1 MGSFCADEEE
11 CQFFDAPESI
21 GQFDPW
27 INDCAAERYIYDM
40 WIQSPKSVRERRMNF
55 FHCISRG
62 SDGIM
67 DSNETFP
74 RNSVFEDEHVEEEEE
89 EEDEEEECSSSRSYG
104 PSSSS
109 AGALCSSKEEG
120 STETFIS
127 TSVNLDC
134 RISNASAFSEPAM
147 ESSHPNMALIN
158 GMDRRI
164 LNRAKNRWMSRLRS
178 MTCIYHEGGRTND
191 AKTHGLIPISRSRLQ
206 RVKVRH
212 CNKKQKELSAVFTGQ
227 EILAHEGS
235 ISAMKFSHGGQY
247 LASAGED
254 QAVRVWQ
261 VVSDERSNKADLPD
275 LDPSCIYFTVNHL
288 SQLEPV
294 SREKGMINKS
304 VGIRKSADSACVV
317 FPPRIFRILEKPL
330 HVFLGHNA
338 EISDLSWAKNNSL
351 LSCSV
356 DKTVRLWQVGFDQC
370 LQVFSH
376 TNYVSCVQFNPVNDD
391 YFISGS
397 IDGKIRIWTVT
408 GAQVVDWTEVKDIVT
423 AVSYRPDGQGGIIG
437 CTTGTCR
444 FFDIT
449 DNRIQLESDICLI
462 SKKKSLSKRITG
474 FQFVPR
480 DASKVMVTLADS
492 QVRIICGKS
501 VVTKYK
507 GPRNAGNLTSASI
520 ASDGKHIISSSE
532 DSNVYVWNRAS
543 PEESSAS
550 KPKVMKSFE
559 FFPSGNASIAI
570 PWPGMKL
577 ESSHGVDD
585 DDDDNNCVKNV
596 LPFSISQLDRE
607 LFLEAALPKGS
618 ATWPEEKLPAP
629 TSHHQAHTMCKS
641 QYRFLKN
648 SCRNTASSH
657 AWGLVIVTAGQ
668 DGRIRSFHNYGLP
681 VPL

>member
-21 GQFDPW
+21 GQFDSW
-27 INDCAAERYIYDM
+27 IDDWAAERYKYDM

-55 FHCISRG
+55 FHCLSRG
-62 SDGIM
+62 IDGII
-67 DSNETFP
+67 DINGTFP
-74 RNSVFEDEHVEEEEE
+74 RNSVIEE
-89 EEDEEEECSSSRSYG
+89 EEDEEVENEEECSSSRSYG

-109 AGALCSSKEEG
+109 AGVLCSLMEEG
-120 STETFIS
+120 STETFIP

-164 LNRAKNRWMSRLRS
+164 LNRVKSRWMSRLRS
-178 MTCIYHEGGRTND
+178 MTCIYNEGGRTND
-191 AKTHGLIPISRSRLQ
+191 AKTYGLVPISRSRLQ
-206 RVKVRH
+206 RVKVRQ
-212 CNKKQKELSAVFTGQ
+212 CNKRQKELSAVFTGQ
-227 EILAHEGS
+227 EILAHDGS
-235 ISAMKFSHGGQY
+235 ISAMKFSHDGQY

-261 VVSDERSNKADLPD
+261 VVSDERSNKSDLPD
-275 LDPSCIYFTVNHL
+275 LDPSCIYFTVNRL

-294 SREKGMINKS
+294 SREKGGINKS
-304 VGIRKSADSACVV
+304 AGIKKSADSACVV

-330 HVFLGHNA
+330 HVFLGHKA

-391 YFISGS
+391 YFISSS
-397 IDGKIRIWTVT
+397 IDGKIRIWTVS

-423 AVSYRPDGQGGIIG
+423 AVSYRPDGQGGVIG
-437 CTTGTCR
+437 STTGTCR
-444 FFDIT
+444 FFNVT
-449 DNRIQLESDICLI
+449 DNRVQLESDICLI

-474 FQFVPR
+474 FQFDPR

-492 QVRIICGKS
+492 QVRIICGKN

-507 GPRNAGNLTSASI
+507 GPRNAGNLMSASI
-520 ASDGKHIISSSE
+520 TSDGKHIISSSE
-532 DSNVYVWNRAS
+532 DSNVYVWNRIS

-570 PWPGMKL
+570 PWPGTKL
-577 ESSHGVDD
+577 EPSHGVDD
-585 DDDDNNCVKNV
+585 NNNIKNA
-596 LPFSISQLDRE
+596 LPFSISRLDRE
-607 LFLEAALPKGS
+607 LFLEATVPKGS

-629 TSHHQAHTMCKS
+629 TTHHQTSAMCKS

-648 SCRNTASSH
+648 SCKNTSSSH